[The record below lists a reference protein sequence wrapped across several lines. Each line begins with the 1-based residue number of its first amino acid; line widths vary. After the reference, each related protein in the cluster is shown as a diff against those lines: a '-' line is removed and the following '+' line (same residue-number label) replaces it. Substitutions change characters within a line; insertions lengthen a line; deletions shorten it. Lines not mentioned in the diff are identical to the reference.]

1 MEGEETTVAAGRK
14 EEKEGLGARF
24 YLGLTGLL
32 LGVGILVFI
41 AVVIFWRALYAWGF
55 FGAFLALA
63 VILLVV
69 GRVYDRRNPRRSL

>member
-1 MEGEETTVAAGRK
+1 MAAGRK
-14 EEKEGLGARF
+14 EEKERLGARF

-55 FGAFLALA
+55 LGAFLALA

>member
-14 EEKEGLGARF
+14 EEKEGLGGRF